1 MSHIEAIS
9 VSVGE
14 KVLLSYSDLS
24 DETATVSIVDDNTLR
39 VTVRGFPYH
48 ITASDFAE
56 FVFDQVKMYRAIG
69 C

>member
-14 KVLLSYSDLS
+14 KVILSYSDLS
-24 DETATVSIVDDNTLR
+24 DETATVSVVDDNTLR

-48 ITASDFAE
+48 INARDFAD
-56 FVFDQVKMYRAIG
+56 FVFDQVNMCRAIG

>member
-24 DETATVSIVDDNTLR
+24 DEEATVSIVDDNTVQVRL
-39 VTVRGFPYH
+39 RGFPYL
-48 ITASDFAE
+48 ISASDFAD
-56 FVFDQVKMYRAIG
+56 FILDQVNMTRAIG

>member
-24 DETATVSIVDDNTLR
+24 DEEATVSIVDDNTVQVR
-39 VTVRGFPYH
+39 VRGFPYH
-48 ITASDFAE
+48 ISASDFDD
-56 FVFDQVKMYRAIG
+56 FVLDQVKMTRTIG